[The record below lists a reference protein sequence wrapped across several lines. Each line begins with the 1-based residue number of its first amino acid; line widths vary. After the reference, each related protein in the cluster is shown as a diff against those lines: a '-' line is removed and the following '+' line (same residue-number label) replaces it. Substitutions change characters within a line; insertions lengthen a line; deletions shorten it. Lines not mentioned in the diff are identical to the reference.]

1 MKRTPVGYRQWTAP
15 SAAPLVQARAVFL
28 LVHGLGAHTG
38 RWEAMAEFF
47 LQHGISSYAVEL
59 HRVAGFA
66 SYNGDILRMRDI
78 IKKENPSAKIFLIGE
93 SMGALIAFLF
103 ARSRPGLFDGLIC
116 ISPAFANKI
125 KLSIAD
131 YLKIAAA
138 LFYKPQKLFRVP
150 FDSSMCTR
158 DLDYRKKMDADPLE
172 RRTASSR
179 LLTAILFA
187 QMRVR
192 FGSSLGSLGLPVLFL
207 VAGEDRMIDHRAT
220 NAIFDRLEAKDKTLV
235 EFPGMYHALSI
246 DIGKEAVFEKV
257 LEWVNKRDVHS

>member
-1 MKRTPVGYRQWTAP
+1 MTTGQNREIAYRKWAAP
-15 SAAPLVQARAVFL
+15 STRAAFL

-59 HRVAGFA
+59 HRVAGFG
-66 SYNGDILRMRDI
+66 SHNGGILGLREI
-78 IKKENPSAKIFLIGE
+78 IKKENPSAKIFIVGE
-93 SMGALIAFLF
+93 SMGALIAFLL
-103 ARSRPGLFDGLIC
+103 AASQPGLFDGLIC

-125 KLSIAD
+125 KLSTLD

-138 LFYKPQKLFRVP
+138 LLYKPHKLFRVP

-158 DLDYRKKMDADPLE
+158 DTDYRKKMDADPSE
-172 RRTASSR
+172 HRTASSR
-179 LLTAILFA
+179 LLAAILFA

-192 FGSSLGSLGLPVLFL
+192 FIRSIGLPVLFL
-207 VAGEDRMIDHRAT
+207 VAGEDKMIDHRAT
-220 NAIFDRLEAKDKTLV
+220 NAIFDGLAEKDKTLV

-257 LEWVNKRDVHS
+257 LEWTRGSLA

>member
-1 MKRTPVGYRQWTAP
+1 MTTEQNKNISYRQWISTAP
-15 SAAPLVQARAVFL
+15 KAVFL

-59 HRVAGFA
+59 HRLAGFG
-66 SYNGDILRMRDI
+66 SHYGDILRLRGI
-78 IKKENPSAKIFLIGE
+78 IKKENPLQKIFLVGE
-93 SMGALIAFLF
+93 SMGALISFLI
-103 ARSRPGLFDGLIC
+103 AASRPGLFDGLIC

-125 KLSIAD
+125 RLSGLD
-131 YLKIAAA
+131 YLKIAFA
-138 LFYKPQKLFRVP
+138 LLYRPHKLFRVP

-158 DLDYRKKMDADPLE
+158 DTDYRKKMDQDPLE
-172 RRTASSR
+172 HRTASSR

-192 FGSSLGSLGLPVLFL
+192 FIRSLGLPVLFL
-207 VAGEDRMIDHRAT
+207 VAGEDKMIDHRAT
-220 NAIFDRLEAKDKTLV
+220 SAIFNGLADKDKELL

-257 LEWVNKRDVHS
+257 LEWVRGRIA

>member
-1 MKRTPVGYRQWTAP
+1 MTIGQSKKIGYRQWTCPAP
-15 SAAPLVQARAVFL
+15 KAVFL

-47 LQHGISSYAVEL
+47 LQRGISSYAVEL

-66 SYNGDILRMRDI
+66 SYNADILGLREI
-78 IKKENPSAKIFLIGE
+78 IKKDNPSARIFLVGE
-93 SMGALIAFLF
+93 SMGALIAFLL
-103 ARSRPGLFDGLIC
+103 ARSRPGFFNGLIC

-125 KLSIAD
+125 KLSMAD

-138 LFYKPQKLFRVP
+138 LFYKPHKLFRVP

-158 DLDYRKKMDADPLE
+158 DTGYRKKMDQDPLE
-172 RRTASSR
+172 HRTASSR

-192 FGSSLGSLGLPVLFL
+192 FGSPLGSPGLPVLFL
-207 VAGEDRMIDHRAT
+207 VAGEDKMIDHRAT
-220 NAIFDRLEAKDKTLV
+220 NAIFNRLDVKDKTFV

-257 LEWVNKRDVHS
+257 FEWVNGRLSRNI